1 MIKMSRAVS
10 DALVVIIFITIV
22 IASYVIAQPFLSRI
36 IAQSKAQKQASYQ
49 AKIIYAFY
57 PTGSEQTNLHVGIL
71 NDGDTTITV
80 LYLVGG
86 TPANK
91 ISINQQ
97 IPPHTIADIQ
107 INGIILPPAY
117 IFFDDGS
124 YLKVPLPTPPTYT
137 TINI

>member
-1 MIKMSRAVS
+1 MSRAVS

-36 IAQSKAQKQASYQ
+36 IVQTKQKQAAYQ

-57 PTGSEQTNLHVGIL
+57 PTGQTNLHIGIL

>member
-1 MIKMSRAVS
+1 MSRAVS
-10 DALVVIIFITIV
+10 NALVVIIFITIV

-36 IAQSKAQKQASYQ
+36 IVQTKQKQAAYQ

-57 PTGSEQTNLHVGIL
+57 PTGSGQTNLHVGIL

-124 YLKVPLPTPPTYT
+124 YLKVPLPATPTYT